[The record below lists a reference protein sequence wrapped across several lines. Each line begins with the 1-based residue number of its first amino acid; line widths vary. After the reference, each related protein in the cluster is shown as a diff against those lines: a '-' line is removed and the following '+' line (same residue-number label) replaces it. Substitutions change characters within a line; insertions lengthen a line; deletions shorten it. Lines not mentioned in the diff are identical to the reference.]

1 MLRKHIWIGLLV
13 LALTLVLAACAQQAA
28 PAAPAQPAA
37 PTTAPAKAAEAP
49 KATEAPK
56 AAAPTAAPAAPKATD
71 APKAA
76 APTTAAAAAP
86 AAGAKNTLIDIAVGD
101 ENDNGWNKAHIEATT
116 SVSKQRGWD
125 YVAYKNLNP
134 ANPAKP
140 VCENVVEELIG
151 QAKKTNPNGKIL
163 VRFNS
168 DDFIPCAEAVA
179 KKHPEVFVDHISG
192 DHVLKG
198 GAPTNLTN
206 NMGTMEYAKI
216 LAGCAAANLTKSGQ
230 IAYLN
235 GPDNAETR
243 RFFNSFAWGAQYC
256 GKKLNK
262 DVKATNLILG
272 FWFPIPGQTNDP
284 QQLLGQARA
293 LGADVFASGIDTQD
307 ALQFAKA
314 LKDKGETAYSFPY
327 DYLPACTAAPNS
339 CAGIPFFNWVP
350 EVNYVMDMVEK
361 GPWKSEFKMW
371 DPDWKNVFTANTP
384 VGFSPGTAIS
394 DEAKAAVTALAADLA
409 SGKVKPFQG
418 PVNWADGSVW
428 VAEGSAPKLI
438 PDVWYT
444 EKLIQGT
451 QAFGK

>member
-1 MLRKHIWIGLLV
+1 MTKKHILIWLIG
-13 LALTLVLAACAQQAA
+13 LALTLAVAACAQQTPSAQ
-28 PAAPAQPAA
+28 PAQPAA
-37 PTTAPAKAAEAP
+37 PKAEAP
-49 KATEAPK
+49 TAAAAPK
-56 AAAPTAAPAAPKATD
+56 TEAPTAAPAAKATD

-76 APTTAAAAAP
+76 APTTAAAAP

-116 SVSKQRGWD
+116 AVTKQRGWD
-125 YVAYKNLNP
+125 YLAYKNLNP

-151 QAKKTNPNGKIL
+151 QAKKNNPNGKVL

-198 GAPTNLTN
+198 GAPSNLTN
-206 NMGTMEYAKI
+206 NMGTMEYAKV

-230 IAYLN
+230 ISYLN

-256 GKKLNK
+256 GKKLGK
-262 DVKATNLILG
+262 DIKAVNLIMG

-327 DYLPACTAAPNS
+327 DYLPACETAQNS
-339 CAGIPFFNWVP
+339 CAGIPFFNWTQ
-350 EVNYVMDMVEK
+350 EVNYVIDMVEK
-361 GPWKSEFKMW
+361 NQWKSEFKMW
-371 DPDWKNVFTANTP
+371 DPDWKNVFTPNTP
-384 VGFSPGTAIS
+384 VGFSPGPAIT
-394 DEAKAAVTALAADLA
+394 DDAKNAVKALADDLA

-418 PVNWADGSVW
+418 PVNWADGSTW
-428 VAEGSAPKLI
+428 VPEGQAPKII

-444 EKLIQGT
+444 DKLIAGT
-451 QAFGK
+451 QAYGK

>member
-1 MLRKHIWIGLLV
+1 MKKPFMIVVFCIFLF
-13 LALTLVLAACAQQAA
+13 VLAACASQAPAPAPVSA
-28 PAAPAQPAA
+28 PAAA
-37 PTTAPAKAAEAP
+37 PVVVATAVPVSVPVAP
-49 KATEAPK
+49 IV
-56 AAAPTAAPAAPKATD
+56 
-71 APKAA
+71 
-76 APTTAAAAAP
+76 
-86 AAGAKNTLIDIAVGD
+86 AKNTLIDIAVGD

-116 SVSKQRGWD
+116 SVAKQRNWD

-151 QAKKTNPNGKIL
+151 QAKKNQPNGKIL
-163 VRFNS
+163 VRYNS

-179 KKHPEVFVDHISG
+179 KKHPEVYVDHISG

-198 GAPTNLTN
+198 NAPSNLTN
-206 NMGTMEYAKI
+206 NMGSMEYAKV
-216 LAGCAAANLTKSGQ
+216 LAGCAAANLTKSRQ

-256 GKKLNK
+256 GKQLGKEI
-262 DVKATNLILG
+262 KAVNLIMG

-307 ALQFAKA
+307 ALQYAKA

-327 DYLPACTAAPNS
+327 DYLPACQTAQNS
-339 CAGIPFFNWVP
+339 CAGIPFFNWSP

-361 GPWKSEFKMW
+361 GQWKSEFKMW
-371 DPDWKNVFTANTP
+371 EPDWKNVFTPNTP
-384 VGFSPGTAIS
+384 VGFSPGPAIS
-394 DEAKAAVTALAADLA
+394 PEAKAAVTALAADLA

-418 PVNWADGSVW
+418 PVNWADGKQW
-428 VAEGSAPKLI
+428 VAAGQAPKLI